1 MSSKF
6 GRGLYSAGAYSR
18 DFSRGLVHLG
28 GTSFSMVNAQV
39 QHHALV
45 QVNAAS
51 SVDVIGR
58 LLWDHIP
65 VPPCEGVWAPLVD
78 SPCRRA
84 A

>member
-18 DFSRGLVHLG
+18 DFSRGLVRFG
-28 GTSFSMVNAQV
+28 ATSFVGVAAQV
-39 QHHALV
+39 RHQALIRID
-45 QVNAAS
+45 AAS

-65 VPPCEGVWAPLVD
+65 VEPCEGVWTPLVD
-78 SPCRRA
+78 TPCKRA